1 MKDNRR
7 AGSHYLFLALALVV
21 ACLLCAIAWP
31 MFDRASAQ
39 NSTKFNGKIAFVTNR
54 NGPPGEIYV
63 MNPDGTN
70 QQNITNSP
78 ASETRPTFSHDGKK
92 IAFVKDFKGVYLM
105 NPDGTGQTTVID
117 GTVAG
122 FTSITSFPDWSPDD
136 TKIVFDA
143 IAKGSQDGGDIY
155 IVNIDGTGLTRL
167 TTDPA
172 NDTTPA
178 WSPDGQKIAFAS
190 LRNPVPNEVNYE
202 IYVMNADGSNQTR
215 ITNNTK
221 FDLGPAWSPDSTR
234 IAFTSRRDDNFEVYV
249 MNADGS
255 NQARLTNNPEQDS
268 DPKWSPDGT
277 KIVFMSSH
285 TGGGRFGEIYTMNP
299 DGTDQV
305 NLTNATS
312 FDMDPS
318 WQPATTPFVP
328 SQASPTPT
336 PTASPTPDPF
346 GITWLPYTLTPAQT
360 SIEVLT
366 CGSRTFAKVKIIF
379 SDTSYR
385 VVDWGQVQKTN
396 NNFTVDIK
404 AEHHNGVALQVI
416 VPRDHVYDL
425 GELGPGSWNF
435 TVTSRNVF
443 VKSKSFDVGGVSPT
457 SPVDDAAIFV
467 AQHYADFLGRKP
479 DDQGFGFWISNLTNG
494 CGTDAACLERKRIDT
509 SAAFFLSI
517 EFQRTGFLVYRLYRA
532 SYGRM
537 PRRDE
542 FLADARN
549 AANGVI
555 VNSPGWES
563 VMSDNQRA
571 FIEDWVTHADF
582 KFNFDQLSNDQFV
595 DRLAANT
602 GANLAAGTR
611 AALIDDLAAGRQ
623 TRAAV
628 LRAIV
633 DDGNFAS
640 KEFNSAFVLMQ
651 YFGYLQ
657 RNPDEGQD
665 TDMTGFNFWLKK
677 LNEFGGDYVKADM
690 VKAFITSSEYRGRFC
705 SQ

>member
-1 MKDNRR
+1 MNDHRR
-7 AGSHYLFLALALVV
+7 PGSHYLFLSIALVAV
-21 ACLLCAIAWP
+21 CMLIAIAWP
-31 MFDRASAQ
+31 AFERASAQ
-39 NSTKFNGKIAFVTNR
+39 SPGKFNGKIAFVSNR

-63 MNPDGTN
+63 MNPDGSN
-70 QQNITNSP
+70 QTNITNSP
-78 ASETRPTFSHDGKK
+78 ASETRPAFSHDGKK
-92 IAFVKDFKGVYLM
+92 IAFVKEFKGIYLM
-105 NPDGTGQTTVID
+105 NPDGSGVATVLD

-136 TKIVFDA
+136 KKIVFNA
-143 IAKGSQDGGDIY
+143 IPKNSQDGGDIY
-155 IVNIDGTGLTRL
+155 TINVDGTGLTRL

-178 WSPDGQKIAFAS
+178 WSPDGNKIAFAS
-190 LRNPVPNEVNYE
+190 LRNPVANEVNYE

-221 FDLGPAWSPDSTR
+221 FDLSPAWSPDSAR
-234 IAFTSRRDDNFEVYV
+234 IAFTSRRDDDFEVYA

-255 NQARLTNNPEQDS
+255 NQTRLTNSAEQDS

-277 KIVFMSSH
+277 KIVFLTSR
-285 TGGGRFGEIYTMNP
+285 GGRFGEIYTMNP
-299 DGTDQV
+299 DGSNPV
-305 NLTNATS
+305 NITNADF

-328 SQASPTPT
+328 APASPTPT
-336 PTASPTPDPF
+336 PAASPTPDPS
-346 GITWLPYTLTPAQT
+346 GITWFPYTLTPAQT
-360 SIEVLT
+360 TIEVLS
-366 CGSRTFAKVKIIF
+366 CGSRTFVKVKIIF

-396 NNFTVDIK
+396 NNFQVDIK
-404 AEHHNGVALQVI
+404 AEHHHSGAAQVI
-416 VPRDHVYDL
+416 VPVDHVYDL
-425 GELGPGSWNF
+425 GEVGPGSWNF
-435 TVTSRNVF
+435 TVTCRNVF
-443 VKSKSFDVGGVSPT
+443 VKSKSFNVGGVSPT
-457 SPVDDAAIFV
+457 SPADDAAIFV
-467 AQHYADFLGRKP
+467 AQHYADFLGRLP
-479 DDQGFGFWISNLTNG
+479 DDQGFSFWITNLTNG

-537 PRRDE
+537 PRRSE

-555 VNSPGWES
+555 VNSPGWET

-571 FIEDWVTHADF
+571 FVEDWVTHTDF

-595 DRLAANT
+595 DRLIANT
-602 GANLAAGTR
+602 GISLPAGTR
-611 AALIDDLAAGRQ
+611 TALIDDLAAGRQ
-623 TRAAV
+623 TRASV
-628 LRAIV
+628 LRTMA
-633 DDGNFAS
+633 DDDDFAS
-640 KEFNSAFVLMQ
+640 HEFNSAFVLMQ

-657 RNPDEGQD
+657 RNPEESPDS
-665 TDMTGFNFWLKK
+665 DMRGFNFWLGK

-690 VKAFITSSEYRGRFC
+690 VKAFINSTEYRARFC